1 MKRDSTP
8 LPTPTASAEVDAFLK
23 KLAETPAGPRSE
35 GRGRLVFAMDAT
47 ASREPTW
54 DTACHIQ
61 AEMFEETRNLGGLDV
76 QLCYYRGFRELVAS
90 PWVSDPA
97 ALRERMTGVTC
108 AAGHTQIIR
117 VLEHARSEAL
127 AHRVNALVFVGDC
140 MEEDIGALQDAAGR
154 LGLVGVPAFM
164 FHEGFDPVAGAA
176 FRDVARLTRGAYTR
190 FDAGSAQQLR
200 DLLAAVAVYAS
211 GGRDAL
217 ARLGERR
224 GGIVRLLSHQ
234 VAKT

>member
-1 MKRDSTP
+1 
-8 LPTPTASAEVDAFLK
+8 
-23 KLAETPAGPRSE
+23 
-35 GRGRLVFAMDAT
+35 
-47 ASREPTW
+47 
-54 DTACHIQ
+54 
-61 AEMFEETRNLGGLDV
+61 
-76 QLCYYRGFRELVAS
+76 
-90 PWVSDPA
+90 
-97 ALRERMTGVTC
+97 
-108 AAGHTQIIR
+108 
-117 VLEHARSEAL
+117 
-127 AHRVNALVFVGDC
+127 

-217 ARLGERR
+217 ARLGDRR